1 VFESYERRSP
11 TLNLSALID
20 VVFILVIFVVLAANF
35 QRIREVEVD
44 LPSARTTAQASDR
57 ALTLVIGGGPDYR
70 VDDVDVAPDALVEHL
85 RTRRQEHQSLLIV
98 SDREIPF
105 ERAVFVLGEAAAA
118 GFEQVSIAAKERN
131 G

>member
-1 VFESYERRSP
+1 VFDSYERRTP

-44 LPSARTTAQASDR
+44 LPSARTSAEASDK
-57 ALTLVIGGGPDYR
+57 ALTLVIGSDPGYL
-70 VDDVDVAPDALVEHL
+70 VDGTEVAPEKLADHL
-85 RTRRQEHQSLLIV
+85 KTLRKDHEALLIL

-105 ERAVFVLGEAAAA
+105 ERAVFVLGEASAA
-118 GFEQVSIAAKERN
+118 GFQQVSIAAKEPK

>member
-1 VFESYERRSP
+1 VFESYQRRSP

-44 LPSARTTAQASDR
+44 LPTARTTSQASDE
-57 ALTLVIGGGPDYR
+57 ALTLVIGSGLGY
-70 VDDVDVAPDALVEHL
+70 VVNGVDVTAEGLGEHL
-85 RTRRQEHQSLLIV
+85 QGLRDEHQALLIL
-98 SDREIPF
+98 SDKEIPF

-118 GFEQVSIAAKERN
+118 GFEHVSIAAKEKR